1 MSSTS
6 TFIDAARKSIGTAMA
21 ADSRIAV
28 LGEDVT
34 AGGPF
39 GLTKG
44 LVDSFGAGR
53 VINTPISESSILG
66 VAIGMALGGRRPLVD
81 LMFSDFVT
89 LASDQLFN
97 HAAKIHYMSGGQRS
111 VPLTVWTT
119 GGAGTR
125 WGAQH
130 SQRLDG
136 LFAAVPGLKVLTPAN
151 SAAAGAALASALDDP
166 DPVVV
171 IADRGLLY
179 RRDQL
184 PGDGSDPTLP
194 RVVQVG
200 TEVTVVSTGRLL
212 FDAIETSRSVGIA
225 AEIIDLQRIAPLR
238 VDEIVDSV
246 RRTGRLLV
254 LHDEAGAAGVASMVV
269 AAVVEQAFAHLRAA
283 PMALTSRRTPVP
295 AAATLEDLYLI
306 DAKRIA
312 TALRELV
319 QP

>member
-1 MSSTS
+1 MSTN

-21 ADSRIAV
+21 ADGRITV

-44 LVDSFGAGR
+44 LVDSFGAAR
-53 VINTPISESSILG
+53 IINTPISESSIMG

-81 LMFSDFVT
+81 LMFTDFVT

-136 LFAAVPGLKVLTPAN
+136 ILAAVPGLKVLTPAT

-171 IADRGLLY
+171 VADRALLY
-179 RRDQL
+179 RRDEL
-184 PGDGSDPTLP
+184 PGDGSDPTQP

-200 TEVTVVSTGRLL
+200 TQATVVATGRLV
-212 FDAIETSRSVGIA
+212 FDAIEASRSTGVA
-225 AEIIDLQRIAPLR
+225 AEIIDLQRTAPLR

-246 RRTGRLLV
+246 SRTGRLLV
-254 LHDEAGAAGVASMVV
+254 LHDEARAAGIASMVV
-269 AAVVEQAFAHLRAA
+269 AAVVEQAFDHLDAA
-283 PMALTSRRTPVP
+283 PMMLTSPATPVP
-295 AAATLEDLYLI
+295 AASTLEDRYSI
-306 DAKRIA
+306 DSTRIA
-312 TALRELV
+312 TALLELV
-319 QP
+319 QR

>member
-1 MSSTS
+1 MSTN

-21 ADSRIAV
+21 ADGRITV

-44 LVDSFGAGR
+44 LVDSFGTGR
-53 VINTPISESSILG
+53 IINTPISESSIMG

-81 LMFSDFVT
+81 LMFGDFVT

-119 GGAGTR
+119 AGAGTR

-136 LFAAVPGLKVLTPAN
+136 IFAAVPGLKVLTPAS
-151 SAAAGAALASALDDP
+151 SAAAGAALASALEDP

-171 IADRGLLY
+171 IADRALLY

-184 PGDGSDPTLP
+184 PGDGSDPTQP

-200 TEVTVVSTGRLL
+200 TQVTVVATGRLL
-212 FDAIETSRSVGIA
+212 FDAIEASRSAGVA
-225 AEIIDLQRIAPLR
+225 AEIIDLQRTAPLR

-246 RRTGRLLV
+246 GHTGRLLV
-254 LHDEAGAAGVASMVV
+254 IHEEARAAGIASMVV
-269 AAVVEQAFAHLRAA
+269 AAVAEQAFRHLAAA
-283 PMALTSRRTPVP
+283 PMILTSLATPVP
-295 AAATLEDLYLI
+295 AASTLEDRYLI
-306 DAKRIA
+306 DSARIA
-312 TALRELV
+312 TALLELV
-319 QP
+319 QR

>member
-6 TFIDAARKSIGTAMA
+6 TFIDAARKSIGKAMA
-21 ADSRIAV
+21 ADDRIAV
-28 LGEDVT
+28 LGEDIT

-44 LVDSFGAGR
+44 LVDSYGAR
-53 VINTPISESSILG
+53 RIINTPISESSIMG

-81 LMFSDFVT
+81 LMFTDFVT

-97 HAAKIHYMSGGQRS
+97 HAAKIHYMSGGRRS
-111 VPLTVWTT
+111 VPMTVWTT

-136 LFAAVPGLKVLTPAN
+136 LFAAVPGLKVLAPAT
-151 SAAAGAALASALDDP
+151 SAAADAALASAFDDP

-171 IADRGLLY
+171 IADRALLY
-179 RRDQL
+179 RRDEL
-184 PGDGSDPTLP
+184 PGDGGDPTQP
-194 RVVQVG
+194 RVVQAG
-200 TEVTVVSTGRLL
+200 TELTLVATGRLV
-212 FDAIETSRSVGIA
+212 FEAIDASRSSGVA

-238 VDEIVDSV
+238 VNEIVDSV
-246 RRTGRLLV
+246 RRTRRLLV
-254 LHDEAGAAGVASMVV
+254 LHDEARTAGVASTVA
-269 AAVVEQAFAHLRAA
+269 AAVVEQAFGHLDAA
-283 PMALTSRRTPVP
+283 PMILTSPATPIP
-295 AAATLEDLYLI
+295 AAATLEDHYLI
-306 DAKRIA
+306 DGTRIA

-319 QP
+319 AR

>member
-1 MSSTS
+1 MSSK

-21 ADSRIAV
+21 ADGRITV

-44 LVDSFGAGR
+44 LVDTFGAGR
-53 VINTPISESSILG
+53 VINTPISESSIMG

-81 LMFSDFVT
+81 LMFGDFVT

-119 GGAGTR
+119 AGAGTR

-136 LFAAVPGLKVLTPAN
+136 LFAAVPGLKVLTP
-151 SAAAGAALASALDDP
+151 STPAAASAALASALDDP

-171 IADRGLLY
+171 IADRALLY

-184 PGDGSDPTLP
+184 PGDGGDPTLP
-194 RVVQVG
+194 RVVQSG
-200 TEVTVVSTGRLL
+200 TQATVVATGRLL
-212 FDAIETSRSVGIA
+212 FDAIEACRSSGVE
-225 AEIIDLQRIAPLR
+225 AEIIDLQRTAPVR
-238 VDEIVDSV
+238 VNEIVDSV
-246 RRTGRLLV
+246 CRTRRLLM
-254 LHDEAGAAGVASMVV
+254 LHDEARAAGIASMVV
-269 AAVVEQAFAHLRAA
+269 AAVAEQAFGHLDGA
-283 PMALTSRRTPVP
+283 PVILTSPATPVP
-295 AAATLEDLYLI
+295 AASTLEDSFLI
-306 DAKRIA
+306 DSSRIA
-312 TALRELV
+312 TALLELV
-319 QP
+319 ER

>member
-1 MSSTS
+1 M
-6 TFIDAARKSIGTAMA
+6 
-21 ADSRIAV
+21 
-28 LGEDVT
+28 
-34 AGGPF
+34 
-39 GLTKG
+39 
-44 LVDSFGAGR
+44 
-53 VINTPISESSILG
+53 G

-81 LMFSDFVT
+81 LMFADFVT

-136 LFAAVPGLKVLTPAN
+136 LFAAVPGLKVLTPAT
-151 SAAAGAALASALDDP
+151 SAAAGAALSSALDDP

-171 IADRGLLY
+171 ISDRALLY
-179 RRDQL
+179 RRDEF
-184 PGDGSDPTLP
+184 PGDGSDPTQP

-200 TEVTVVSTGRLL
+200 TQVTLVATGRLL
-212 FDAIETSRSVGIA
+212 FDAIEASRSAGVA
-225 AEIIDLQRIAPLR
+225 AEIIDLQRTAPLR

-254 LHDEAGAAGVASMVV
+254 LHDEARAAGIASMVV
-269 AAVVEQAFAHLRAA
+269 AAVVEQAIRDLAAA
-283 PMALTSRRTPVP
+283 PMILTSPATPVP
-295 AAATLEDLYLI
+295 AASTLEDRYLI
-306 DAKRIA
+306 DSAGIAK
-312 TALRELV
+312 ALLEVV
-319 QP
+319 QR